1 MRTVHIRQLK
11 RDVSCVGLGVTPFQ
25 PGNEQAAFAIADAY
39 VGLGG
44 NLIDTAEVYGGGA
57 SERVLGQWIAAR
69 GNRADVVIMDKGCH
83 YPGYPLNPSAI
94 HETITRAL
102 DAIGTEYLDIWAF
115 HRDNP
120 EEPIGALVEALN
132 EEVGK
137 GRVRAFGGSNWT
149 AARIREANEYAEQHG
164 LMGMAISSPQV
175 CLAKTRVP
183 FWQDCLTASDEDL
196 TWYAQSGVVVV
207 AWSSQGQG
215 FFRDESDPDNL
226 TNPQPTAGASV
237 PAAPLVRSY
246 HTPENFDRLRR
257 ARELAKRRGLSGV
270 QIALAYVLSLPAPII
285 ALVGPNTIGEVESS
299 IAAADVSLPPE
310 EMDWLSL
317 RRDVL

>member
-25 PGNEQAAFAIADAY
+25 PGDEQAAFAIADAY
-39 VGLGG
+39 ARLGG

-83 YPGYPLNPSAI
+83 YPNYPLNPSAI

-102 DAIGTEYLDIWAF
+102 DAVGTECLDIWAF

-120 EEPIGALVEALN
+120 EEPVGPLVEALN
-132 EEVGK
+132 DEVAK
-137 GRVRAFGGSNWT
+137 GRIRAFGGSNWT
-149 AARIREANEYAEQHG
+149 AARIREANEYADKHG

-183 FWQDCLTASDEDL
+183 FWQDCLTASDGDL
-196 TWYAQSGVVVV
+196 IWYAQSGVVVV

-226 TNPQPTAGASV
+226 TNPQ
-237 PAAPLVRSY
+237 LVRSY
-246 HTPENFDRLRR
+246 HTPENFEKLRR
-257 ARELAKRRGLSGV
+257 AREVGKRKGLSAV
-270 QIALAYVLSLPAPII
+270 QIALAYVVSLPAPII
-285 ALVGPNTIGEVESS
+285 ALVGPRSVEEIESS
-299 IAAADVSLPPE
+299 IAVADVSLSQA

-317 RRDVL
+317 RTAGL